1 MHHVQEAIMGE
12 SGIPTEEALGVPSI
26 EILQGYFLE
35 GSILGWAGGGAE
47 TTIPGLPG
55 SRLIVVNMGLIVYR
69 DIFWTHPRSD
79 HSFGTT
85 IMSVRDFSLE
95 GWFPVWHMQY
105 GGQYP
110 EYTIACLKA
119 ALRKTYE
126 AKEFVGGRG
135 PLEFQR
141 GNLEYRNHPDPHE
154 KDFKCFKGDEEIV
167 FGGLQVG
174 FHWYRGGLM
183 FPHDEQTEFVGPR

>member
-1 MHHVQEAIMGE
+1 MDGKKGKI
-12 SGIPTEEALGVPSI
+12 STEEALGVPSV
-26 EILQGYFLE
+26 EILQQYFLE

-47 TTIPGLPG
+47 ITIPGLPG
-55 SRLIVVNMGLIVYR
+55 SRLIVVEMGLIVYR
-69 DIFWTHPRSD
+69 DIFWTHPRSN

-85 IMSVRDFSLE
+85 IMSVRDFGLE

-105 GGQYP
+105 GGHYP

-135 PLEFQR
+135 SLEFRR
-141 GNLEYRNHPDPHE
+141 GNLEYHNHPDPHK
-154 KDFKCFKGDEEIV
+154 KDFDGFEGDEEIV
-167 FGGLQVG
+167 VGGLQVG

-183 FPHDEQTEFVGPR
+183 LPRDDQTGFVGPR